1 MNIKNN
7 VATNITK
14 LRKKNRWTQ
23 AELAEKI
30 NYSDKAVSKWER
42 GEAVPDI
49 DTLYVLSQVFG
60 VKIDYFVQDNPEEQK
75 ELVVPKITGLFK
87 KMAVLFLLSLAVVL
101 IALLVFII
109 GDTRNWDNK
118 QYLWMAFVW
127 TTPILATLSFIF
139 FMINKVWLG
148 SLISCSMIVVSL
160 IGCIFGEFM
169 IHNILGNNVWM
180 VWLFVPLIV
189 GAIVL
194 IFFMQKSSRNVKR
207 NK

>member
-194 IFFMQKSSRNVKR
+194 IFFMQKSSRKVKR